1 MVVLDVDL
9 VFLVVLLIILAIVVY
24 IELRF
29 MRTRNREY
37 LDKAIDKDDAY
48 NNIATTKAIASALR
62 QKGKDTREA
71 ELVII
76 QAEQA
81 YNRGSFVSS
90 KESAKKARDI
100 LINAPFIEMS
110 LGDAPKTEPKSPL
123 DEEHETAHEVTKLE
137 PNLIESRFII
147 NSCRAHLE
155 AEEAC
160 GKDIAQAKER
170 LAQAEQCFAEKRY
183 DEALKE
189 GMRARRMMGVS
200 SPGLSEPK
208 KEVSRIKIPKPER
221 KCVKCGIGVPQ
232 EDLFCRKCGTRVEV
246 QRTCSHCQTDVS
258 VEDAFCPKCGRR
270 I

>member
-1 MVVLDVDL
+1 VVVLDIDL

-62 QKGKDTREA
+62 QKGRDTHEA

-100 LINAPFIEMS
+100 LINAPFIEMA
-110 LGDAPKTEPKSPL
+110 LGDASKTEPESPS
-123 DEEHETAHEVTKLE
+123 DKGHETVHEVTKLE

-160 GKDIAQAKER
+160 GKDIAQAKEW
-170 LAQAEQCFAEKRY
+170 LAQAELCFAEKRY
-183 DEALKE
+183 DEALRE
-189 GMRARRMMGVS
+189 GMRVRRMLGES
-200 SPGLSEPK
+200 SPGIAESKAEAP
-208 KEVSRIKIPKPER
+208 RIKIPKPER
-221 KCVKCGIGVPQ
+221 KCVKCGINVPP
-232 EDLFCRKCGTRVEV
+232 EDLYCRKCGTRVEV
-246 QRTCSHCQTDVS
+246 QRTCSHCQINVSAEDV
-258 VEDAFCPKCGRR
+258 FCPKCGRP

>member
-37 LDKAIDKDDAY
+37 LNKAIDKDDAY
-48 NNIATTKAIASALR
+48 NNIVTTKAIASALR
-62 QKGKDTREA
+62 QKGRDTYEA
-71 ELVII
+71 KLVII

-100 LINAPFIEMS
+100 LINAPSIEMS
-110 LGDAPKTEPKSPL
+110 LGKTQKLEPEPSS
-123 DEEHETAHEVTKLE
+123 EEDRKTVQEVKKLE

-147 NSCRAHLE
+147 NSCRTHLE

-189 GMRARRMMGVS
+189 GMRARRMMGES
-200 SPGLSEPK
+200 SPDISEPK
-208 KEVSRIKIPKPER
+208 METPRIKISKPER
-221 KCVKCGIGVPQ
+221 TCANCGISVPP
-232 EDLFCRKCGTRVEV
+232 EDLYCRKCGTRVEV
-246 QRTCSHCQTDVS
+246 QRTCSYCQTDLS
-258 VEDAFCPKCGRR
+258 AEDAFCPKCGRQ